1 MPTNKL
7 WLEHTENA
15 AWQSVDA
22 LREKLAHAEQRQQRM
37 APPVEGWRELFD
49 ALDTVKA
56 ESAIAGETYQAMLK
70 ALLGRVSSA
79 ESRVRDLEQAVPSAS
94 LPVTVSIDGRG
105 WRKGPFERPAPLDDD
120 ELEGDATPTGEA
132 RLFREIRARYQRLVR
147 ERGRDTSGLLAD
159 IEHRLGELP
168 DLDPSELADA
178 AADLAALAL
187 VVRRSGGPDE

>member
-1 MPTNKL
+1 VATNKL
-7 WLEHTENA
+7 WLEHTEQA

-37 APPVEGWRELFD
+37 APPVEGWRALFD

-56 ESAIAGETYQAMLK
+56 EQAVAGDTYQAMLK
-70 ALLGRVSSA
+70 ALIGRVTSA
-79 ESRVRDLEQAVPSAS
+79 EARVRELEQAEPTRS

-105 WRKGPFERPAPLDDD
+105 WRRGPFERPAHLDDD
-120 ELEGDATPTGEA
+120 ELEGDAPPTGEA
-132 RLFREIRARYQRLVR
+132 RLFREIRERYQRLVR

-159 IEHRLGELP
+159 IETRLGDLP
-168 DLDPSELADA
+168 DLDAGELADA

-187 VVRRSGGPDE
+187 IVRRSGGPDE